1 MEEDEAL
8 ATEEG
13 VLELVAAGDARFA
26 DVVDGEGTK
35 VGKKVSEV
43 TGEMGPILDG
53 ALGGAQ
59 DKSSKYLT
67 NLAK

>member
-1 MEEDEAL
+1 MKPP

-13 VLELVAAGDARFA
+13 ALELVAAGDASFA

-43 TGEMGPILDG
+43 TGEMGP
-53 ALGGAQ
+53 
-59 DKSSKYLT
+59 S
-67 NLAK
+67 